1 MPTLTRRGGEL
12 AFVVAFVAVCASIV
26 SFVVLLE
33 SSSPG
38 WGVVALNRVSEV
50 LVALSIALALAVER
64 RPAAGAW
71 QAQVAAAA
79 VSVAF
84 AIVAL
89 VKLYSASSI
98 LAGLNPGL
106 NWAEEASIVGTGAL
120 AFGLIGL
127 RATASAAWIGFVAAG
142 CVALGFAVYAVVLQ
156 PDAKAFVWYLV
167 AGAAAALAGSAA
179 ARMERR

>member
-12 AFVVAFVAVCASIV
+12 AFVVALVAVCASIV

-33 SSSPG
+33 SNSPG
-38 WGVVALNRVSEV
+38 WGVVALN
-50 LVALSIALALAVER
+50 LA
-64 RPAAGAW
+64 
-71 QAQVAAAA
+71 
-79 VSVAF
+79 
-84 AIVAL
+84 
-89 VKLYSASSI
+89 
-98 LAGLNPGL
+98 
-106 NWAEEASIVGTGAL
+106 T
-120 AFGLIGL
+120 
-127 RATASAAWIGFVAAG
+127 G